1 MIKNATNATNRIS
14 GLIFISDQD
23 ITSKSRYMNPK
34 LISIAS
40 RTDGLAMKP
49 FSYEQGSKN
58 LSFKMN
64 HRFVENCYVLYGLAP
79 TFFFTSTI
87 LFITSAIWI
96 SFVYG
101 LRKNSSFPIQKILTI
116 IPVLKGIEVMLY
128 GLDYQKCPWVWEDIA
143 PEAYLKM
150 GKVTS
155 VTFSY
160 TFLHAFLYMLCR
172 GWSLTIHTVDRNQ
185 ATNVTMVMGLIYLM
199 YSAYFLSIDFSG
211 MMEFVNIVLAFVYLI
226 LGIINFQSLTK
237 QIYLVRQL
245 LLNADETI
253 PAAF

>member
-1 MIKNATNATNRIS
+1 
-14 GLIFISDQD
+14 
-23 ITSKSRYMNPK
+23 
-34 LISIAS
+34 
-40 RTDGLAMKP
+40 
-49 FSYEQGSKN
+49 
-58 LSFKMN
+58 
-64 HRFVENCYVLYGLAP
+64 
-79 TFFFTSTI
+79 
-87 LFITSAIWI
+87 
-96 SFVYG
+96 
-101 LRKNSSFPIQKILTI
+101 
-116 IPVLKGIEVMLY
+116 MLY

-237 QIYLVRQL
+237 QIYLVRQF

-253 PAAF
+253 PAAFQQSVRLKFKMLRQLQIVVLFFYLPKFILFSYEGVNPENEFAKAKLITTVEFIDMVNFVGLLWIFRPRKQWPEYFSMGLGDQFGQAAARNQQNRNQSAVV